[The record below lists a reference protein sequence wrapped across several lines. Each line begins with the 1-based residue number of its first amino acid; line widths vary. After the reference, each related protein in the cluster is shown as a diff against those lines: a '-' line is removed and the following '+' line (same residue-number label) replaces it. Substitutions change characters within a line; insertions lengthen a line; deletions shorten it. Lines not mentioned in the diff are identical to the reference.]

1 MIGTTLRA
9 KTSMI
14 SCSISAKTPPYY
26 ARLFAERILRA
37 TRRLNDSPDSGRII
51 PEAEDESLKEIIV
64 QGYRIMYR
72 CEADRVLILAVMHG
86 RRNVGSLERK
96 PWATTWPT

>member
-1 MIGTTLRA
+1 MMRIDWTDPAREDLDDLVRY
-9 KTSMI
+9 I
-14 SCSISAKTPPYY
+14 SKDSPYY

-37 TRRLNDSPDSGRII
+37 TRRLTDFPDSGRII

-72 CEADRVLILAVMHG
+72 
-86 RRNVGSLERK
+86 
-96 PWATTWPT
+96 